1 MSELTSSNLNWQNA
15 TFLLICSPLVN
26 QTEHFWY
33 ILISS
38 ICTLFQSSHVK
49 ADRLNQRSYC
59 CAWLSPW
66 VWVTCRLTD
75 WLTDWMNECDQSKQ
89 TSDAWLRQKQREDT
103 IPVFRPAAD
112 IRHACGAI
120 NKQWVRSRPPSP
132 LFQLNCHRCVAP
144 LPTITTKQTSS
155 TPSASINKDTVFV
168 RLCEGV
174 WLVAIMALAPACVI
188 AVTCG
193 FSFFFFL
200 ILSAACTLLNNH
212 WV

>member
-1 MSELTSSNLNWQNA
+1 MFFNFFHLHFISVFTCTGRSLKPTQ
-15 TFLLICSPLVN
+15 LLRVI
-26 QTEHFWY
+26 
-33 ILISS
+33 IA
-38 ICTLFQSSHVK
+38 K
-49 ADRLNQRSYC
+49 RLS
-59 CAWLSPW
+59 LSDVPTDW
-66 VWVTCRLTD
+66 LTD
-75 WLTDWMNECDQSKQ
+75 RLTDWMNECDQSKQ
-89 TSDAWLRQKQREDT
+89 TSDTWLRQKQREDT

-144 LPTITTKQTSS
+144 LPTTTTKQTSS

-188 AVTCG
+188 AMTCG
-193 FSFFFFL
+193 FSFFFF
-200 ILSAACTLLNNH
+200 SF
-212 WV
+212 

>member
-1 MSELTSSNLNWQNA
+1 MSELTSSDLNWQNA
-15 TFLLICSPLVN
+15 TFLVICSPWVN

-33 ILISS
+33 SLISS
-38 ICTLFQSSHVK
+38 ICTLFQSSQVK

-75 WLTDWMNECDQSKQ
+75 WLTGWMNECDQSKQ

-144 LPTITTKQTSS
+144 PTHHHHQTNLLHSLCIHKQRHSFC
-155 TPSASINKDTVFV
+155 ASVWG
-168 RLCEGV
+168 RLISCNYG
-174 WLVAIMALAPACVI
+174 LGAGLCD
-188 AVTCG
+188 CCD
-193 FSFFFFL
+193 L
-200 ILSAACTLLNNH
+200 RL
-212 WV
+212 